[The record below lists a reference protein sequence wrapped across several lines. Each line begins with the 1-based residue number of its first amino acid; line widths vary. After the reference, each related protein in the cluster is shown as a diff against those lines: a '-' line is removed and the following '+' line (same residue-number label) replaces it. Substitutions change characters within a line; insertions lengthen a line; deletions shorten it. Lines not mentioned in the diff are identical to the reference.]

1 MRAILDARLLDL
13 SMTGARIT
21 HRTPLCPE
29 VPYTLELPP
38 SPGGL
43 VLPIQVIRS
52 TVGGTEH
59 RPAGQRLARYES
71 ALAFVGVTAEQQATL
86 ARVLEQH
93 PRGRWHPQA
102 TGGLRVLA
110 PASRGTARRGVQADP
125 PEAAR
130 LQGVR
135 GGLHRAAEQ
144 CGPQAW
150 YNLVARGSRSEGKGA
165 TMYRARFSVLG
176 ILILETLAL
185 AGCGSQLS
193 QRVEESRAALEMARA
208 AGAPARSPRQFE
220 VAEEALK
227 RSEALMGNPFGFSE
241 AQYQVALGKAMALC
255 SAATAK
261 LQVEVE
267 KAQAGALAT
276 RAQAERFQIQA
287 QAAVDRLQA
296 RLRTTEETAGAAQ
309 ARAERA
315 EAQLAELKQQA
326 VDASRSQ
333 PTAYPR
339 YVVKKGDTL
348 PNIAARPEVYGDATQ
363 WKRIYEANQDIIGRD
378 YKVRPGQ
385 VLMIPKP

>member
-1 MRAILDARLLDL
+1 
-13 SMTGARIT
+13 
-21 HRTPLCPE
+21 
-29 VPYTLELPP
+29 
-38 SPGGL
+38 
-43 VLPIQVIRS
+43 
-52 TVGGTEH
+52 
-59 RPAGQRLARYES
+59 
-71 ALAFVGVTAEQQATL
+71 
-86 ARVLEQH
+86 
-93 PRGRWHPQA
+93 
-102 TGGLRVLA
+102 
-110 PASRGTARRGVQADP
+110 
-125 PEAAR
+125 
-130 LQGVR
+130 
-135 GGLHRAAEQ
+135 
-144 CGPQAW
+144 
-150 YNLVARGSRSEGKGA
+150 
-165 TMYRARFSVLG
+165 MYRARFSVLG

-326 VDASRSQ
+326 EAQLAEFKQQAVDASRSQ
-333 PTAYPR
+333 PTTYPR